1 MYLYRVDLLVCVS
14 FLSTLILKALLKP
27 LAKKPPNGP
36 TMEAKLER
44 AMLWIWKG
52 YSRTV
57 VCGDRDATL
66 GSRDKHVKEACL
78 STLIR
83 QYFTL
88 HGSYELKSTT
98 KRRFQT
104 AKFRGWRRE
113 SSWFSPIQWH
123 SPGCWAG
130 RSPGAGKA
138 QMAHSP
144 PGSCWSRCWI
154 LLGTRSS
161 DNRPWR
167 KRAGRR
173 SAFSYN
179 IGTFSDKRHIYDHI
193 YQNSK
198 HNGGE
203 ESTYKPLPSLLRRQ
217 LQRTKKMH

>member
-1 MYLYRVDLLVCVS
+1 M
-14 FLSTLILKALLKP
+14 KP

-66 GSRDKHVKEACL
+66 GSRDKH
-78 STLIR
+78 IR
-83 QYFTL
+83 GFFIHINKAIFYFARIIWAKK
-88 HGSYELKSTT
+88 HNY
-98 KRRFQT
+98 KRRVQT
-104 AKFRGWRRE
+104 VNFRGWRRA
-113 SSWFSPIQWH
+113 SIWFSPIQWH
-123 SPGCWAG
+123 SPRCWAG

-138 QMAHSP
+138 PMAHSP

-154 LLGTRSS
+154 LPGTRSS

-179 IGTFSDKRHIYDHI
+179 IGVFSDKRHIYDHI
-193 YQNSK
+193 
-198 HNGGE
+198 
-203 ESTYKPLPSLLRRQ
+203 LPKFQ
-217 LQRTKKMH
+217 TQWWRTIHL